1 MKAVR
6 AVDSPPGGRISR
18 DPAVGQDR
26 MGAGSRIILCAAL
39 MGCALWPIAGAAQS
53 PVGPN
58 NRPGA
63 AGRPIDCLI
72 SPRME
77 AQIGSPVEGVV
88 RRVLVDRGQEV
99 KAGDLLVELDD
110 SVQRAGVALKRAQE
124 SFGERRLSRNKPLFE
139 KDLLSEGER
148 DEIRT
153 QAEVARLERI
163 QAETLLE
170 QRFVRA
176 PFNGVVMERHVAP
189 GDRVHQEKM
198 IRLARIDPLNVELIV
213 PARMMRVLNPGMKAR
228 VANPDFIADPV
239 WASVEIIDRVVDP
252 APGTI
257 GIRLI
262 LPNPGGRIPAGI
274 PCTVSFEGVSTGG
287 R

>member
-1 MKAVR
+1 MPIRSAQTQFR
-6 AVDSPPGGRISR
+6 GRDLR
-18 DPAVGQDR
+18 
-26 MGAGSRIILCAAL
+26 LAAL
-39 MGCALWPIAGAAQS
+39 ILLAAWPAIAAAQLPS
-53 PVGPN
+53 APAG
-58 NRPGA
+58 RSGT

-252 APGTI
+252 ASGTI
-257 GIRLI
+257 GVRLI
-262 LPNPGGRIPAGI
+262 LPNPAGRIPAGI
-274 PCTVSFEGVSTGG
+274 PCTVSFDGVTTGG